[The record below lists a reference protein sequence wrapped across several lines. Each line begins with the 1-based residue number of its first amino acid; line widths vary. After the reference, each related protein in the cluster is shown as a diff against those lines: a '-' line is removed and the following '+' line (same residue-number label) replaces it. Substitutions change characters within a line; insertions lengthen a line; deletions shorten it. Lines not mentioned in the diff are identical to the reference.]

1 MRHLHPHDQ
10 SARRRRERAFS
21 LIEIM
26 AVVVIIGLLIALVGT
41 NIRGSLKEAESAA
54 AKMQITHLENAIE
67 QYRMENH
74 RYPTTEQGLQ
84 ALVVRPTSP
93 PEPTRYPDGGYLRR
107 QKLPDDPWGAPYQY
121 AAPGQ
126 HNPHSFDVW
135 SWGSDGAPG
144 GAGDAADV
152 GNWDS

>member
-1 MRHLHPHDQ
+1 MSHLPLHDE
-10 SARRRRERAFS
+10 SARRRERAFS

-84 ALVVRPTSP
+84 ALVQRPTSP
-93 PEPTRYPDGGYLRR
+93 PEPIRYPDGGYLRR

-121 AAPGQ
+121 SAPGQ

-144 GAGDAADV
+144 GTGDAADV